1 MTVLLVSHSTEQV
14 ERMCNRAVWI
24 EKGHMRMLGDAL
36 EVCAAYRQLG
46 Q

>member
-1 MTVLLVSHSTEQV
+1 MDSA
-14 ERMCNRAVWI
+14 CNAGCGKVASAVWI
-24 EKGHMRMLGDAL
+24 EKGHMRMLGDAQ

>member
-1 MTVLLVSHSTEQV
+1 VSHDTSQI
-14 ERMCNRAVWI
+14 ERLCKRAVWI
-24 EKGHMRMLGDAL
+24 EKGHLRMFGDAQ